1 MSTRYGPSRVNIC
14 GARPGRPRSGVSWS
28 PREESRTAASLFSVA
43 VFVYFF
49 FYAGLVSLL
58 MCFCLTRSGL
68 KVESFYFD
76 FKWY

>member
-43 VFVYFF
+43 VFVYFSF
-49 FYAGLVSLL
+49 MRVW
-58 MCFCLTRSGL
+58 CLC
-68 KVESFYFD
+68 
-76 FKWY
+76 